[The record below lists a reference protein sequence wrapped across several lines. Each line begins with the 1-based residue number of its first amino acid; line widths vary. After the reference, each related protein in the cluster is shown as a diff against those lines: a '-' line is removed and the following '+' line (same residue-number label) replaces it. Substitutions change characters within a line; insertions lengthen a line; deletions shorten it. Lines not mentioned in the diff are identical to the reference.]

1 MDENFK
7 LDMKK
12 RPRRLRKSDAILDL
26 CTENRVCP
34 SDLILPVFVKEGKNG
49 ADKIPS
55 MPNVYRHTIESL
67 LKLCERALKS
77 GVRAIAPFPHI
88 EPSKKSLRAD
98 EALSEKSIANRAIAA
113 VKKRFPEIAIVAD
126 IALDPYTSHG
136 HDGVLD
142 ASGKWILNDETVEI
156 LTGMALIAAQSG
168 ADFVAPS
175 DMMDGRIGAI
185 RSALDDCD
193 FTETAIMAYS
203 AKYASA
209 FYGPFRDAVGST
221 PKQQANSGKSGKHRG
236 QKAEK
241 DDIVGKEAPK
251 AKKYL
256 DKRGYQLNPSNSR
269 EALREAALDEEEG
282 ADVIMV
288 KPAGYYLD
296 IIAKVKERTT
306 LPIAAY
312 QVSGEYAMICAAAQR
327 GWIDLEKAKNESL
340 AAIKRAGADMILTYF
355 AI

>member
-1 MDENFK
+1 M
-7 LDMKK
+7 
-12 RPRRLRKSDAILDL
+12 
-26 CTENRVCP
+26 
-34 SDLILPVFVKEGKNG
+34 PVFVKDGKSG

-55 MPNVYRHTIESL
+55 MPNVYRHTVESL

-88 EPSKKSLRAD
+88 EQSKKSPHAD
-98 EALSEKSIANRAIAA
+98 EALSEKSIANRAISA
-113 VKKRFPEIAIVAD
+113 VKKRFPEMAIIAD

-136 HDGVLD
+136 HDGILD
-142 ASGKWILNDETVEI
+142 PSGKWILNDETVEI
-156 LTGMALIAAQSG
+156 LSAMALVAAQSG

-185 RSALDDCD
+185 RAALDDCD

-209 FYGPFRDAVGST
+209 FYGPFRDAVGSA
-221 PKQQANSGKSGKHRG
+221 PKQSEPPKRGKHQTLKG
-236 QKAEK
+236 NKNGIAEQ
-241 DDIVGKEAPK
+241 EPPK

-296 IIAKVKERTT
+296 IIAKIKERTT

-312 QVSGEYAMICAAAQR
+312 QVSGEYAMIHAAAQR
-327 GWIDLEKAKNESL
+327 GWIDLERAKNESL

>member
-113 VKKRFPEIAIVAD
+113 VKKRFPEIARARRCI
-126 IALDPYTSHG
+126 G
-136 HDGVLD
+136 R
-142 ASGKWILNDETVEI
+142 ER
-156 LTGMALIAAQSG
+156 Q
-168 ADFVAPS
+168 
-175 DMMDGRIGAI
+175 MD
-185 RSALDDCD
+185 
-193 FTETAIMAYS
+193 T
-203 AKYASA
+203 
-209 FYGPFRDAVGST
+209 
-221 PKQQANSGKSGKHRG
+221 
-236 QKAEK
+236 
-241 DDIVGKEAPK
+241 
-251 AKKYL
+251 
-256 DKRGYQLNPSNSR
+256 
-269 EALREAALDEEEG
+269 
-282 ADVIMV
+282 
-288 KPAGYYLD
+288 
-296 IIAKVKERTT
+296 
-306 LPIAAY
+306 
-312 QVSGEYAMICAAAQR
+312 QR
-327 GWIDLEKAKNESL
+327 
-340 AAIKRAGADMILTYF
+340 
-355 AI
+355 